1 MIRPH
6 QPVDRTRGAR
16 FKAVRAAILVVTA
29 GVLLSGCGMAKP
41 YVYDPVAYNRDDPD
55 FAKVPKTRDS
65 VTICYSKRSTTPA
78 EVARL
83 AAETCAPYGTGIAFV
98 GNGYAECPMLTP
110 VGAVF
115 ACTGAVGTRTV
126 AGQGAGLR
134 SATAGGTPGQPGTP
148 LTGFAEGARPMG
160 VLFGRQGSTASPAAV
175 PLPALPPA
183 VPGQPETKP

>member
-1 MIRPH
+1 MITPH
-6 QPVDRTRGAR
+6 QRTDRARATR
-16 FKAVRAAILVVTA
+16 FKAVRIATLSVMA

-41 YVYDPVAYNRDDPD
+41 YVYDSIAYNRDDPD
-55 FAKVPKTRDS
+55 FAKVPETRDS

-83 AAETCAPYGTGIAFV
+83 AAETCAPYGTGIAYV
-98 GNGYAECPMLTP
+98 GNSYAECPMLTP

-115 ACTGAVGTRTV
+115 ACTGAVGTRAV
-126 AGQGAGLR
+126 AGRGAGSR
-134 SATAGGTPGQPGTP
+134 SSTAGGTPGQPGTP

-160 VLFGRQGSTASPAAV
+160 VLFGRQGSTASPAAA